1 MTLKEA
7 LEIICKESIPK
18 EINGLRTNYIIS
30 NYKKNYEDEIVRFLP
45 DCTVNIF
52 PLDITKD
59 NLSFSVSFN
68 DESWSVDYPIE
79 RGTRAWDYLSEKI
92 HQLLI
97 AYIKKIIEYF
107 DSEVIETR
115 IYNYGLLPTSE
126 DVVKSMKNIENEFYK
141 QMDKNIFKE
150 ENK

>member
-1 MTLKEA
+1 MNLKEA
-7 LEIICKESIPK
+7 LDIICNETIPK
-18 EINGLRTNYIIS
+18 EINGVRTKYIIGS
-30 NYKKNYEDEIVRFLP
+30 YKKNHIDETARFLP
-45 DCTVNIF
+45 DCKVTIF

-79 RGTRAWDYLSEKI
+79 RGTRAWEYLSEKI

-107 DSEVIETR
+107 DGRVVETR
-115 IYNYGLLPTSE
+115 VITVNPFNNE
-126 DVVKSMKNIENEFYK
+126 DT
-141 QMDKNIFKE
+141 DT
-150 ENK
+150 